1 MVPSILSIDLVSSY
15 NYFSLDGDQRS
26 TFYATLHFTKAI
38 CPSLPLELQRKFT
51 NLIFFN
57 GLKPAH

>member
-1 MVPSILSIDLVSSY
+1 MVPSFSSIDLFSSY
-15 NYFSLDGDQRS
+15 NYFSLDGTQLS
-26 TFYATLHFTKAI
+26 TFYAILHFTKII